1 MCTPEANLL
10 LDIQKNANP
19 LLIFEGTTNLNE
31 LVKHFCDQT
40 TLYATKHGRVCCRS
54 LRKKHIFKYQLYHVN
69 LKASK
74 REMLLKC

>member
-40 TLYATKHGRVCCRS
+40 TLYATKHGRVCYRS
-54 LRKKHIFKYQLYHVN
+54 ISLLYHVN